1 MIRLLVPFLL
11 LLFVLQAS
19 PAWGVIVFEK
29 GKDQPIVGYL
39 ERQDDNLV
47 VVRQL
52 LPNGQTQLREL
63 LRSEIDDI
71 LIAVSDERLQT
82 LSPENPAAYRDYAE
96 ELAEKR
102 KDPDARAT
110 GLRLYLIAAYLDP
123 EKLGRS
129 SLLGMAGLARTPAE
143 ERRFRAMAYLL
154 DPNHDRGLLLDSAK
168 NTGAE
173 GIQDDQG
180 QDVLLKAMRAFRK
193 GKRATAI
200 TMAGRPATQKALA
213 RFSDVL
219 TLEELESVG
228 KEVPPDI
235 LRKLLTLE
243 LILASGETAARDQ
256 DSDEM
261 APWSRIVDR
270 EGTAPVPSLSLES
283 LTEFDP
289 RECVFSDGQWGRPK
303 EARHRPAADTKR

>member
-1 MIRLLVPFLL
+1 MRRHLFPFLAF
-11 LLFVLQAS
+11 LFAIQAV
-19 PAWGVIVFEK
+19 PVWAVIIFQK
-29 GKDQPIVGYL
+29 GKNEPIVGYL
-39 ERQDDNLV
+39 ERQDENLV
-47 VVRQL
+47 VIRQVHGD
-52 LPNGQTQLREL
+52 GQTQLREV

-71 LIAVSDERLQT
+71 LIAVSDERLESLT
-82 LSPENPAAYRDYAE
+82 PDKPAAYRDYAE

-154 DPNHDRGLLLDSAK
+154 DPNHDRSLLQGP
-168 NTGAE
+168 TGMVAIADAE
-173 GIQDDQG
+173 GN
-180 QDVLLKAMRAFRK
+180 DVLLKAIRAFR
-193 GKRATAI
+193 RDDRRLA
-200 TMAGRPATQKALA
+200 MVLAGRPVVQKAFE

-219 TLEELESVG
+219 SHDEFTSVG
-228 KEVPPDI
+228 REIPPTF

-243 LILASGETAARDQ
+243 LILAGGETAVGDQ
-256 DSDEM
+256 SPEDT
-261 APWSRIVDR
+261 APWSQIVQR
-270 EGTAPVPSLSLES
+270 EGTAPVPSLSLVT

-289 RECVFSDGQWGRPK
+289 RECVYRDGKCVRPQQV
-303 EARHRPAADTKR
+303 RP